1 MTKNLNSFYMA
12 LLLTVTFAAHAE
24 IQLGQDKVKLLEKCQ
39 IELHELKTPSNK
51 HLSTTFSTMESV
63 T

>member
-1 MTKNLNSFYMA
+1 MA
-12 LLLTVTFAAHAE
+12 LLLTVNFAAHAE
-24 IQLGQDKVKLLEKCQ
+24 IHPGQDKVKLLEKCQ

-51 HLSTTFSTMESV
+51 HLSTTFSTMERV